1 MLTNLKRPKEK
12 KERETFRNLLTT
24 ITNFHNLIAEHITY
38 VLWESMNSAATVS
51 TLVLLN
57 NVGDD
62 HYGYWCARVCDS
74 PSWEI
79 KQRVPFCFYPAVLKG
94 PHPEIR
100 LNLSVALRHYRV
112 TDSDWCRVL
121 FDSFCTPPLISSPAG
136 LLLWSRKAESQ
147 QQK

>member
-1 MLTNLKRPKEK
+1 
-12 KERETFRNLLTT
+12 
-24 ITNFHNLIAEHITY
+24 
-38 VLWESMNSAATVS
+38 MNSAATVS
-51 TLVLLN
+51 TLVLVN

-62 HYGYWCARVCDS
+62 RYGYWCARVCDS

-100 LNLSVALRHYRV
+100 FNLSVALRHYRV
-112 TDSDWCRVL
+112 TDL